1 MDGDVGRHYGSGGL
15 MERIERGLA
24 DSGVDPER
32 VTVDDLAPVDQFHSR
47 GREATMEIAALMNPT
62 KEDVVLDVGCGLGG
76 TARFLAHNYGCE
88 VRGIDM
94 TAEYVDVG
102 RSLCERVGLDDMIG
116 LEQGSATELP
126 YDDESFD
133 HVTTEHVQMNI
144 ADKARFYSEI
154 VRVLKPGGRFVFH
167 DIFCG
172 PVTGPIHYPVPWAT
186 ESSLSHLVPPVEA
199 RSLMEEAGLDIA
211 EWHDRS
217 EDAIRFFTALGERFA
232 ATGPP
237 PLGIHLLL
245 GETAQQKGEN
255 YMRNLQEGRVSV
267 VLGMGVKRV

>member
-154 VRVLKPGGRFVFH
+154 ARVLKLGGALRLSRHLLRSGHRPDPLSGPLGRRVLPQPPGPTGRSPIADGGGRSGH
-167 DIFCG
+167 C
-172 PVTGPIHYPVPWAT
+172 
-186 ESSLSHLVPPVEA
+186 
-199 RSLMEEAGLDIA
+199 
-211 EWHDRS
+211 
-217 EDAIRFFTALGERFA
+217 
-232 ATGPP
+232 
-237 PLGIHLLL
+237 
-245 GETAQQKGEN
+245 
-255 YMRNLQEGRVSV
+255 RVA
-267 VLGMGVKRV
+267 